1 MSLQTD
7 LTNARTQLESTR
19 VQLRASAR
27 AVEALTRQVEDLKEQ
42 KERQRLDSQSMTTT
56 LARRERMLE
65 ETLSRARGA
74 ESQVKQLEEER
85 KSHNSECSKRLK
97 DYDSRLKEAEERK
110 SKAESEYNAL
120 KGATTALSEGW
131 KRDVRAYKKEQAN
144 LKLLAEK
151 DANAARARQTS
162 SELCFRITVRMEC

>member
-1 MSLQTD
+1 
-7 LTNARTQLESTR
+7 
-19 VQLRASAR
+19 
-27 AVEALTRQVEDLKEQ
+27 
-42 KERQRLDSQSMTTT
+42 
-56 LARRERMLE
+56 MLE